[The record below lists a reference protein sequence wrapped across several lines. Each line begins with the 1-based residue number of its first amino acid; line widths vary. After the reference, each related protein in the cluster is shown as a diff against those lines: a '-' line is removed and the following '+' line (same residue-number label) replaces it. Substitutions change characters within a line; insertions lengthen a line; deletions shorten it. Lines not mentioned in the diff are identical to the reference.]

1 MIEIIIRID
10 NKNLLKQGKRIVKA
24 VKKLAFKRVSLAWL
38 VSFLTLASIL
48 IIGVNLVL
56 AWTDPTA
63 NPPSDN
69 VPAPINV
76 GSTTQTKSG
85 TLILGKGLQLTSG
98 WPGNPYGEAVV
109 ANSGGHLYLGPD
121 SNASQL
127 ILFRYNDDNRIRFS
141 LNGGTDNSAEPNIR
155 TNGSYLVI
163 SPKDGDYLYLGLD
176 NPSGRVYIQPVL
188 YTDFIYD
195 RNNTSYYLDPS
206 NNSWLYRIYSYDIRA
221 DIMYDRNNT
230 SYYVN
235 PNGSSNFYTIC
246 IRGDCRSS
254 WPEAE
259 GDDDWTI
266 GSNYVSANRYT
277 VYGDRF
283 IINGDK
289 AGMYN
294 DGHIWAS
301 GNIRSEASIV
311 AGDNVKAEN
320 NLIADNSLRVYNDAR
335 IDGRI
340 LGVQTIEAQSY
351 IYSQGDIKAEGA
363 IYADKFIKAVGNI
376 STSGSLTAKG
386 NVSVEGRI
394 VGKLARQSCYWT
406 GEGTGVKK
414 CYDGDYVVAVALYNN
429 PSRINVLCCGSSGT
443 SPGGGGGPKDPPDPD
458 PEFERR

>member
-10 NKNLLKQGKRIVKA
+10 NKNLLKQSKRIVKA
-24 VKKLAFKRVSLAWL
+24 VKKLAFKKVSPIWL
-38 VSFLTLASIL
+38 VLFLTLASIL

-127 ILFRYNDDNRIRFS
+127 ILFRYNNDNRVRFS
-141 LNGGTDNSAEPNIR
+141 LNGGTNNSAEPNIR

-195 RNNTSYYLDPS
+195 RNNTSYYLDP
-206 NNSWLYRIYSYDIRA
+206 A
-221 DIMYDRNNT
+221 
-230 SYYVN
+230 
-235 PNGSSNFYTIC
+235 GSSNFDTIC

-254 WPEAE
+254 WPAA
-259 GDDDWTI
+259 GADDDWTI
-266 GSNYVSANRYT
+266 SSNYVKANRWT

-283 IINGDK
+283 LINGK
-289 AGMYN
+289 NTGMYN
-294 DGHIWAS
+294 DGHIWAD

-311 AGDNVKAEN
+311 AGYNVKAEN
-320 NLIADNSLRVYNDAR
+320 NLVADNSLRIYNDAR

-363 IYADKFIKAVGNI
+363 IYADKFIKAGGNI
-376 STSGSLTAKG
+376 DTSGSLTAKG

-406 GEGTGVKK
+406 TSEKCGDGEYVAGAKYTG
-414 CYDGDYVVAVALYNN
+414 GIH
-429 PSRINVLCCGSSGT
+429 RIFCCGSSG
-443 SPGGGGGPKDPPDPD
+443 SSSGGGGGPSDPPDPV
-458 PEFERR
+458 PTY